1 MQPTGRW
8 RHQHLSRAARESL
21 DFPTGSPLLAVA
33 ANAAGSSVHAAATAG
48 PSRHR
53 PAVAAANRPFAAVL
67 LSLRCHAI
75 GYRLNASTPHPAWRR
90 VVSDISDPL
99 ELSWKGPT
107 MFGATRAYGP
117 RVHLPSQVV
126 ATGRPAAGPGRRC
139 GSGPGGHKPLPN
151 GQQSLI
157 PASPNSARCG
167 DRAAP
172 PGRRTLVPH
181 TRTGVGYEQ
190 AVHRAGGRPWPHV
203 AAEGGQC
210 VPGLDSCSKLGVAGP
225 SLRRSQG
232 VSITGPHDEQ
242 MLRQPQQVADKDGLR
257 EQPTA
262 ARHFAVVS

>member
-1 MQPTGRW
+1 MDPPT
-8 RHQHLSRAARESL
+8 
-21 DFPTGSPLLAVA
+21 
-33 ANAAGSSVHAAATAG
+33 ANAAVRASQAMATVQAQSSPASCCRSKSAIRCGAPLAAL
-48 PSRHR
+48 SCHR
-53 PAVAAANRPFAAVL
+53 IPPECFDA
-67 LSLRCHAI
+67 
-75 GYRLNASTPHPAWRR
+75 HPAWRR

-99 ELSWKGPT
+99 ELSWTGPT

-151 GQQSLI
+151 GQQSLT

-172 PGRRTLVPH
+172 PGRRTLVPP

-190 AVHRAGGRPWPHV
+190 VVHRAGGRPWPHV
-203 AAEGGQC
+203 AAVGGQC

-232 VSITGPHDEQ
+232 VSMTGPRDEQ
-242 MLRQPQQVADKDGLR
+242 MLRHLNKWRIETALGSNQPPLDTS
-257 EQPTA
+257 PW
-262 ARHFAVVS
+262 